1 MAYEVL
7 QLSPIIPSGEAE
19 LHRNFR
25 VCRWYETPDKERW
38 LIDNAASVRAVVTGG
53 HLGISDELL
62 ERLSE
67 LGIVAIAGVGYERVN
82 LETTRARGI
91 RVTNTP
97 DVLTE
102 DVADCAV
109 GLMIATL
116 RRIAAADRYVRDG
129 RWPEKEMALTTKV
142 WGRRYGIV
150 GLGRIGR
157 AIAKRLEGF
166 GGVIGYTSRDIKPSP
181 YAFYNS
187 VLELAHASDVLVLT
201 VAGGPVTRHMVGR
214 EVLDALGPEGF
225 LINVARGSVVD
236 EAELVAALRDERLGG
251 AGLDVYAGEPN
262 VPQELLTMPN
272 VTLTPHIGSAT
283 VDARTAMARVMLSNL
298 DAFFAGKPLPTP
310 VC

>member
-1 MAYEVL
+1 MTYEVL

-19 LHRNFR
+19 LHRSFR

-82 LETTRARGI
+82 LETARARGI

-157 AIAKRLEGF
+157 AIATRLKGF

-236 EAELVAALRDERLGG
+236 EAELVAALRDGRLGG
-251 AGLDVYAGEPN
+251 AGLDVYAAEPN

>member
-1 MAYEVL
+1 MTYEVL

-19 LHRNFR
+19 LHRSFR

-82 LETTRARGI
+82 LETARARGI

-129 RWPEKEMALTTKV
+129 RWPEKEMELTTKV

-166 GGVIGYTSRDIKPSP
+166 GGTIGYTSRDIKPSP

-187 VLELAHASDVLVLT
+187 VLELARASDILVLT

-214 EVLDALGPEGF
+214 EILDALGPAGF

-236 EAELVAALRDERLGG
+236 EAELVAALRDGRLGG